1 MLPSYSI
8 YRHGIIDKDKKEH
21 GDIQVGNTLMVG
33 LNILALNTIDN
44 GTTKLI
50 MLLLVIVA
58 VILIITGCIIAMF
71 TLRKRLKAQNAY
83 LDPTQWD
90 RRA

>member
-1 MLPSYSI
+1 
-8 YRHGIIDKDKKEH
+8 
-21 GDIQVGNTLMVG
+21 MVG
-33 LNILALNTIDN
+33 LSILALNTIDN

-58 VILIITGCIIAMF
+58 VILIIIGCIIAMF

-83 LDPTQWD
+83 LDSTQRD